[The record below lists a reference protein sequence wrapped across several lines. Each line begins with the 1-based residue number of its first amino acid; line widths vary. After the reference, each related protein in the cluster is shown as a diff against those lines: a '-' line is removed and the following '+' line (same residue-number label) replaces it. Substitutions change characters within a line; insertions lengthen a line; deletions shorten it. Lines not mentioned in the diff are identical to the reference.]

1 MSVWLA
7 LVFGTPII
15 NVLHIPVFLDTIG
28 VIRTRAVDRGSALQ
42 AEAPI
47 VNSVH
52 PTHYGGLRGKPWT
65 RGRMGNLTLQKLEY
79 RQLTSR
85 KRALITRSTSCLLKK
100 NSRLPNNTDN
110 VGSNLQDRRR
120 RNHYRNQ
127 GTGHS
132 YWKILILNA
141 CTCSRYELDSTLL
154 TSQKEMSTCCLLK
167 IAVVMKCIG
176 TSISSARKENEAEYR
191 AKLEAV
197 TKGVTTMRKRR
208 SDSALGDTV
217 RQIPSSLYSHIGLSK
232 GLVSPVPY
240 LSSQPCLGL
249 LYNYEKNSR
258 TPCLM
263 QGTAGLHLASTEVGN
278 ARIFC
283 GNPMLH
289 LNCPAVNVLEN
300 LK

>member
-28 VIRTRAVDRGSALQ
+28 VIRTRAVDRGSAFQ

-176 TSISSARKENEAEYR
+176 TSISSARKENEMITQGR
-191 AKLEAV
+191 
-197 TKGVTTMRKRR
+197 
-208 SDSALGDTV
+208 
-217 RQIPSSLYSHIGLSK
+217 IPSKTGSRDK
-232 GLVSPVPY
+232 GRDHDAQETLVSPVPY